1 MLMNQRVKT
10 QVLWMLGDSELE
22 ECLTRICEM
31 QQNVMSVIR
40 FRKTHNKDIGVLASL
55 KVVQRISIQMQE
67 DSQFE

>member
-1 MLMNQRVKT
+1 MLMNQRVES
-10 QVLWMLGDSELE
+10 QVWWMLGDSELE

-40 FRKTHNKDIGVLASL
+40 CCNTNNKDIGVLASL
-55 KVVQRISIQMQE
+55 KAVQRNSIQMQG

>member
-1 MLMNQRVKT
+1 MLLNQRVKT

-31 QQNVMSVIR
+31 QQNVMSVSR
-40 FRKTHNKDIGVLASL
+40 YCKTNNKDIGVLASF
-55 KVVQRISIQMQE
+55 KAAQRISIQMQG